1 MINSVNKKMVDIYL
15 YYNPIQV
22 WLVQSNRGAPNRNMN
37 PNDVDFKLY
46 KGVTNEMDFLI
57 RNLDRKPIPLLGKK
71 LLLTVVNDFNNEIV
85 LQKPMQILDPYKGQA
100 LARITPGEVQD
111 FEIGYYRYTVLMI
124 NEDGNET
131 LLYTDMDQRARGFF
145 ELKDGALPP
154 PKPSIQLL
162 ASAFLPVMIN
172 NQPITTVYVSSAL
185 RGDALLDLTD
195 GLMTAAVYLENWI
208 GTFTIQGTLE
218 SVPPDAFE
226 SWIEIEKKI
235 YSGFTGIDWFN
246 IEGNYSWIRFV
257 YENDPINEGF
267 FTKVLFK
274 N

>member
-1 MINSVNKKMVDIYL
+1 MSDIYL

-46 KGVTNEMDFLI
+46 KGVTNEMNFLI

-71 LLLTVVNDFNNEIV
+71 LLLTVVNNFNNEIV
-85 LQKPMQILDPYKGQA
+85 LQKNIQIRDPYKGQA
-100 LARITPGEVQD
+100 VATITPGEIQD

-124 NEDGNET
+124 NEDGIET
-131 LLYTDMDQRARGFF
+131 LLYTDMNQRARGFF
-145 ELKDGALPP
+145 ELKDGAFPP
-154 PKPSIQLL
+154 PKPAIQIT
-162 ASAFLPVMIN
+162 SSEFLPLMIN
-172 NQPITTVYVSSAL
+172 NNPINTVYVSSAL
-185 RGDALLDLTD
+185 RGDTLMDLRD
-195 GLMTAAVYLENWI
+195 GFMTSAIYLKNWTGI
-208 GTFTIQGTLE
+208 FTIQGTLE
-218 SVPPDAFE
+218 STPPDIFE
-226 SWIEIEKKI
+226 NWIEIEKKT

-257 YENDPINEGF
+257 YKDDPINEGTF
-267 FTKVLFK
+267 SKVLFK